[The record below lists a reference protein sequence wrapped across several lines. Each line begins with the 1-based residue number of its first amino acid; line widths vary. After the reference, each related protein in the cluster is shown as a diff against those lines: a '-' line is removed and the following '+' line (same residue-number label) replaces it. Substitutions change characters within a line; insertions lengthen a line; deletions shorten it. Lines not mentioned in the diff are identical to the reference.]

1 MRPGEFCRVSKAAP
15 CPPNSQPNTLAP
27 AGLLLAPID
36 VFAQEASMNRRS
48 FLKMSAAAG
57 FATPVLA
64 RPAIAQDREI
74 LIAEP
79 TRSVSY
85 LPIYVAITEGYFRK
99 AGLNAKMLTA
109 EQNGAAINATLAGQA
124 FSFLGG
130 PERVAFARA
139 QGGHLRSVV
148 NCVDRGNVYF
158 MAAKGTSP
166 EAGEDIGAWLKGKRI
181 AVGPRGTSPHSVMRY
196 VLMAKFNLDPDKDV
210 QIVEIAS
217 PLAAIKAKH
226 ADIGIGSEPAI
237 AQGL

>member
-1 MRPGEFCRVSKAAP
+1 MH
-15 CPPNSQPNTLAP
+15 
-27 AGLLLAPID
+27 
-36 VFAQEASMNRRS
+36 RRS

-57 FATPVLA
+57 FAAPLLA

-85 LPIYVAITEGYFRK
+85 LPIYLAITEGYFKK

-139 QGGHLRSVV
+139 QGGQLRSVV

-158 MAAKGTSP
+158 MAAKGTGP
-166 EAGEDIGAWLKGKRI
+166 KAGEDIGAYLKGKRI
-181 AVGPRGTSPHSVMRY
+181 AVSARGTSPHSVMRY
-196 VLMAKFNLDPDKDV
+196 VLMAKFQSRPG
-210 QIVEIAS
+210 QGR
-217 PLAAIKAKH
+217 AAH
-226 ADIGIGSEPAI
+226 RGADIGAVCRDQSQTRRRRYRVRACHRAGHRPGPVGRAVLQRAEGAWSARLYSAERGQVRDR
-237 AQGL
+237 QGAAARH